1 MTGHRLAGAQTTFP
15 ARSVPVGSFVYDG
28 ISGMWV
34 EVTDVASDDRRT
46 VISVIAEHDVLL
58 EYDAGEPVA
67 VCEAFTLTA
76 AKRRPGA
83 V

>member
-1 MTGHRLAGAQTTFP
+1 VTGRRLAGAQTTFP

-34 EVTDVASDDRRT
+34 EVTAVATDDRCT
-46 VISVIAEHDVLL
+46 VIRVIAEHDVPLQ
-58 EYDAGEPVA
+58 YDAGEPVA

-76 AKRRPGA
+76 AWRRPGA